1 METLLQYSNGGSS
14 GAGLGILIVVYVAVF
29 VLYVAAFW
37 RIFTK
42 AGEAGWKAI
51 IPIYNW
57 YIVLKIV
64 GRPGWW
70 LLLYL
75 IPIVNVIV
83 HIVVLVDL
91 SHSFGMSGWFAAGL
105 LFLGIIFV
113 PVLGFGDARYLGAA
127 AGRGRLSPAP
137 TYQPSPPAGE
147 PPVPPPPPA

>member
-1 METLLQYSNGGSS
+1 MGTLLQYSNGGSS
-14 GAGLGILIVVYVAVF
+14 GAGLGIAIVIYVAVF

-75 IPIVNVIV
+75 IPIVNVVV

-91 SHSFGMSGWFAAGL
+91 SHSFGLSGWFAVGL
-105 LFLGIIFV
+105 LLLGIIFV
-113 PVLGFGDARYLGAA
+113 PILGFGDSRYLGPA
-127 AGRGRLSPAP
+127 AGRGQLSETP
-137 TYQPSPPAGE
+137 TYQPAPPSGE

>member
-1 METLLQYSNGGSS
+1 MGFVGQYSSSGGS
-14 GAGLGILIVVYVAVF
+14 GGVAGLIVLYVILYVVYVAALWR
-29 VLYVAAFW
+29 VL
-37 RIFTK
+37 TK
-42 AGEAGWKAI
+42 AGQPGWAAI

-75 IPIVNVIV
+75 IPIVNVVV

-91 SHSFGMSGWFAAGL
+91 SHSFGLSGWFAVGL
-105 LFLGIIFV
+105 LLLGIIFV
-113 PVLGFGDARYLGAA
+113 PILGFGDSRYLGPA
-127 AGRGRLSPAP
+127 AGRGQLSETP
-137 TYQPSPPAGE
+137 TYQPAPPSGE